1 MQDRRVEVRQA
12 VGRWGRAGQEILVR
26 VVDEVEGTVAGE
38 QERVAR
44 AGRVRQFLQGLGQR
58 EFEAADAEAAVQ
70 GGHGVADRQVVEEAV
85 DGADAEGVAGRS
97 TRRTR
102 PGPGWGRGVPPGRT
116 ARGDRPRAPDPTGDT
131 GLWAPPGRRDPG
143 ARRAGGLLAIGAKE
157 LSLGQVWHGLFE
169 DSGTYGDVVVA
180 ERLSRTVLGLL
191 AGAALGLAGAVL
203 QALTRNPL
211 ADPGLLGI
219 NAGASAAVV
228 TAVTFLGITSLSGYV
243 WFAFFGAAAV
253 GALVWFL
260 GGSRG
265 ATPVRLALAG
275 TAISAALYGY
285 LQAVMIMDD
294 AALGKMRVLDGRFAV
309 RGERIDH
316 PQVLPSP
323 AGRHGPGAGPVPAA
337 QRHGHGRRHRQGAR
351 RQPEPDAGAVHAGRD
366 RAVRGGDRGL
376 RADRV
381 RRADGSARRAVLHR
395 ARPALDPAVR
405 GDPVARAAAR
415 RRRHRPDRGP
425 ALAELQVG
433 IITAILGGPVFIYL
447 VRRRRT
453 AQL

>member
-1 MQDRRVEVRQA
+1 MLVESPPEQ
-12 VGRWGRAGQEILVR
+12 RAE
-26 VVDEVEGTVAGE
+26 
-38 QERVAR
+38 
-44 AGRVRQFLQGLGQR
+44 
-58 EFEAADAEAAVQ
+58 
-70 GGHGVADRQVVEEAV
+70 
-85 DGADAEGVAGRS
+85 
-97 TRRTR
+97 
-102 PGPGWGRGVPPGRT
+102 T
-116 ARGDRPRAPDPTGDT
+116 AP
-131 GLWAPPGRRDPG
+131 APP
-143 ARRAGGLLAIGAKE
+143 ARRAVRAFGLLLAVAILVLVALASIAIGAKE

-228 TAVTFLGITSLSGYV
+228 TAITYFGVTSLSGYV

-285 LQAVMIMDD
+285 LQAVMIMDE
-294 AALGKMRVLDGRFAV
+294 AALGKMRFWTVGSLASATDST
-309 RGERIDH
+309 IT
-316 PQVLPSP
+316 QVLPFLLT
-323 AGRHGPGAGPVPAA
+323 GT
-337 QRHGHGRRHRQGAR
+337 
-351 RQPEPDAGAVHAGRD
+351 
-366 RAVRGGDRGL
+366 
-376 RADRV
+376 
-381 RRADGSARRAVLHR
+381 VLALVL
-395 ARPALDPAVR
+395 ARPLNAMAMGDDTAKALGADLNRTRALSMLAATVLCGAATAACGPIVFVGLMVPHVVR
-405 GDPVARAAAR
+405 SFTGPDLRWILPYAAILSPVLLLGADVIGRIVAR
-415 RRRHRPDRGP
+415 PS
-425 ALAELQVG
+425 ELQVG
-433 IITAILGGPVFIYL
+433 IVTAILGGPVFIFL

>member
-1 MQDRRVEVRQA
+1 MLVE
-12 VGRWGRAGQEILVR
+12 
-26 VVDEVEGTVAGE
+26 
-38 QERVAR
+38 
-44 AGRVRQFLQGLGQR
+44 
-58 EFEAADAEAAVQ
+58 
-70 GGHGVADRQVVEEAV
+70 
-85 DGADAEGVAGRS
+85 S
-97 TRRTR
+97 
-102 PGPGWGRGVPPGRT
+102 PPE
-116 ARGDRPRAPDPTGDT
+116 PRAETAP
-131 GLWAPPGRRDPG
+131 APP
-143 ARRAGGLLAIGAKE
+143 ARRAVRAFGLLLSLAILVLVALASIAIGAKE

-169 DSGTYGDVVVA
+169 ESGTYGDVVVA

-228 TAVTFLGITSLSGYV
+228 TAITYFGVTSLSGYV

-285 LQAVMIMDD
+285 LQAVMIMDE
-294 AALGKMRVLDGRFAV
+294 AALGKMRFWTVGSLASATDST
-309 RGERIDH
+309 IT
-316 PQVLPSP
+316 QVLPFLLT
-323 AGRHGPGAGPVPAA
+323 GT
-337 QRHGHGRRHRQGAR
+337 
-351 RQPEPDAGAVHAGRD
+351 
-366 RAVRGGDRGL
+366 
-376 RADRV
+376 
-381 RRADGSARRAVLHR
+381 VLALAL
-395 ARPALDPAVR
+395 ARPLNAMAMGDDTAKALGADLNRTRALSMLAATVLCGAATAACGPIVFVGLMVPHVVR
-405 GDPVARAAAR
+405 SFTGPDLRWILPYAAILSPVLLLGADVVGRIVAR
-415 RRRHRPDRGP
+415 PS
-425 ALAELQVG
+425 ELQVG
-433 IITAILGGPVFIYL
+433 IVTAILGGPVFIFL